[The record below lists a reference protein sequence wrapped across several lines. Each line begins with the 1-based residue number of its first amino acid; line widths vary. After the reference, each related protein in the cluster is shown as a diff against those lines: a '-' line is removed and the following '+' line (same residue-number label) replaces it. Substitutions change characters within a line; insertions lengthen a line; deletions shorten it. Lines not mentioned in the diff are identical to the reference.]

1 MDVFWMWIVV
11 VLLQALLIVICF
23 SLSVLMKC
31 LLDRPGGALPTHHRH
46 RPRRGNGN
54 NNTNQSGQQSTIQ
67 GDSISVIS
75 SSSGCALPP
84 PYEEVCEIDLD
95 ALPKYEDISQ
105 LNLKGQKPIM
115 SV

>member
-1 MDVFWMWIVV
+1 MKFSTLRDSHPKAESPPN
-11 VLLQALLIVICF
+11 LLK
-23 SLSVLMKC
+23 S
-31 LLDRPGGALPTHHRH
+31 P
-46 RPRRGNGN
+46 
-54 NNTNQSGQQSTIQ
+54 